1 MIALELTN
9 IKDFMNKLL
18 KTETF
23 DHFLLQEAVL
33 SSAAIYRDQSCSLFL
48 AMFKKCKIC
57 IYKLFNILP
66 AKPDILR
73 L

>member
-1 MIALELTN
+1 MLCASVWL
-9 IKDFMNKLL
+9 M
-18 KTETF
+18 
-23 DHFLLQEAVL
+23 L
-33 SSAAIYRDQSCSLFL
+33 SSMLYSHGCRQK
-48 AMFKKCKIC
+48 MFKKCKIC